1 MVALPEPR
9 PETPRQRKKRE
20 SIENVQRSLLGRQLM
35 FDELSPAGQA
45 ARRAEVLPTLKGIGV
60 GIPATIV
67 GLPADIIGLPAVIGE
82 LLANLTGQD
91 PNAVYKELAEMSPE
105 ERDANLLSLAQSP
118 QEYAALSEFFNSLG
132 RPVPAPKPRPTGE
145 EEEDDDDL
153 IPPMLRIT
161 RDIQKAAGA
170 EGIARLAGFGDD
182 FEDPN
187 FRQGFTA
194 SEVLTPIPLLDF
206 GIPALMKRGS
216 RSTDLVSDTP
226 QVGFTGEV
234 ELPEEIAQQPTRLQS
249 TGDISLS
256 DLPRSEVTGLPV
268 LRTEV
273 TERMATPEETAAFIR
288 GEDPAAVA
296 PTGGTR
302 DPMSTLAGMT
312 IDDIPVVNLPE
323 SRPGRG
329 DEVEVRDFTPNEEFD
344 IQNVFE
350 VEADSIHGP
359 TGVRVPEGT
368 FVRGNFDDFEV
379 VPPRFTSEQ
388 DGIAGLPAAEDVIDV
403 EPLVTAAARTDTD
416 VGNPVEASR
425 QAYPITE
432 EIATLPDA
440 PVEPLPVQGEIA
452 DYTPVY
458 RALTLLDENQTYTP
472 GGLVQLLESL
482 PTSARRDLYNLG
494 AIDDPMVVPL
504 NEANYDKYLKSK
516 NQDKSFSEFTTERNA
531 SQRPAPEFIKLKEN
545 ADGSLVFKNEI
556 KKQADIQ
563 KEPQS
568 ALLTV
573 LKDMDRLTK
582 QAGTEPLTL
591 NKTGILQLY
600 NDVSPQVAVKSIQ
613 VSDVAR
619 PPGMDDPEYLQML
632 QRQDVAPKTAV
643 EVIQKGGIQSPFKN
657 NDQTNPTV
665 MIFNNPGQT
674 SFLGNNFKGV
684 PGHDYFGGIEM
695 VPGYFAHARYDVV
708 LPMEEVQPGV
718 FQPTG
723 ERFAGFIEGQSNLQ
737 SAKRGTGK
745 DADRLSNS
753 RIESLDPYMSLFMRS
768 VEKELAG
775 TGMEE
780 VTNKLTLL
788 NQTEDIVKGMDSP
801 LEDIEL
807 AKTTAGK
814 KADFSEITLRQEPSE
829 YGSNGGLIDV
839 MATQARELSDIMD
852 SYGYL
857 GDQTGFIDFIRNSG
871 TDAADNAADEVAD
884 IFINIAND
892 FTVRNGMTNS
902 DFRIYTG
909 IDSNLSKSDLID
921 NNFKEGTPLYESL
934 FDLAKAGGQAGT
946 TPLRESLDIPE
957 NAFQRGVPIERSDRD
972 LENRIRDAETF
983 SMDERRIIVNL
994 VKRDD
999 IDEDTVL
1006 DLLDGKGTFEGSPI
1020 TYKKIMQTFRSNGGS
1035 DGAGTAVV
1043 LALKGIAKQRVS
1055 ERAEA
1060 LGLVNEVLLLPEA
1073 LSDLQALGRPPEN
1086 TDILRIFLKH
1096 ASDDDLKTRLP
1107 NASIAGP
1114 LYSRLGIL
1122 GNKQGD
1128 ELKNVYASN
1137 YLTGQAGKDLL
1148 SQDAA
1153 VFDKAASPDNL
1164 MLLSSNTEYSNALGM
1179 QKLAR
1184 ENVIDEAVR
1193 VTGNSIPLS
1202 SSSRLVKDEL
1212 GKFASSKIKEAM
1224 DDGKIVTHPDY
1235 GEDELLKL
1243 VKDSAAGKSFG
1254 TNRFAVPTAFG
1265 NPAQLSHYMYRSFI
1279 QDAVKNGY
1287 DGVVFPSWQAQKDAH
1302 NMPTDE
1308 VAKLTYEKS
1317 LKEAL
1322 DIIRKEHPEF
1332 PSYDNLVKSS
1342 FQYKKTV
1349 SDRPGTISDDSVV
1362 LRFTPEIR
1370 AIFEGRVIRRAK
1382 GGEVDLRPRKMI
1394 HSGIGAMAREVM

>member
-1 MVALPEPR
+1 MH
-9 PETPRQRKKRE
+9 
-20 SIENVQRSLLGRQLM
+20 
-35 FDELSPAGQA
+35 
-45 ARRAEVLPTLKGIGV
+45 
-60 GIPATIV
+60 
-67 GLPADIIGLPAVIGE
+67 
-82 LLANLTGQD
+82 
-91 PNAVYKELAEMSPE
+91 
-105 ERDANLLSLAQSP
+105 P
-118 QEYAALSEFFNSLG
+118 Q
-132 RPVPAPKPRPTGE
+132 
-145 EEEDDDDL
+145 
-153 IPPMLRIT
+153 
-161 RDIQKAAGA
+161 
-170 EGIARLAGFGDD
+170 EGIA
-182 FEDPN
+182 
-187 FRQGFTA
+187 T
-194 SEVLTPIPLLDF
+194 
-206 GIPALMKRGS
+206 
-216 RSTDLVSDTP
+216 
-226 QVGFTGEV
+226 
-234 ELPEEIAQQPTRLQS
+234 
-249 TGDISLS
+249 
-256 DLPRSEVTGLPV
+256 
-268 LRTEV
+268 
-273 TERMATPEETAAFIR
+273 
-288 GEDPAAVA
+288 
-296 PTGGTR
+296 
-302 DPMSTLAGMT
+302 
-312 IDDIPVVNLPE
+312 
-323 SRPGRG
+323 
-329 DEVEVRDFTPNEEFD
+329 
-344 IQNVFE
+344 
-350 VEADSIHGP
+350 
-359 TGVRVPEGT
+359 
-368 FVRGNFDDFEV
+368 
-379 VPPRFTSEQ
+379 
-388 DGIAGLPAAEDVIDV
+388 LPAAEDVIDV

-440 PVEPLPVQGEIA
+440 PIEPLPVQGEIA

-482 PTSARRDLYNLG
+482 PTSAKRDLYNLG

-504 NEANYDKYLKSK
+504 DEANYNKYLKSK

-613 VSDVAR
+613 VRDVAR

-632 QRQDVAPKTAV
+632 QRQDVLPKTAV

-665 MIFNNPGQT
+665 MIFSNPGQT
-674 SFLGNNFKGV
+674 SFLGNKFKGV

-780 VTNKLTLL
+780 VTKKLTLL
-788 NQTEDIVKGMDSP
+788 NQTEDIVMGMDSP
-801 LEDIEL
+801 LEDLDL
-807 AKTTAGK
+807 ARRTARD
-814 KADFSEITLRQEPSE
+814 KADFSDKTLSQFPSE

-839 MATQARELSDIMD
+839 MATQARELSNIMD
-852 SYGYL
+852 RYGYL

-909 IDSNLSKSDLID
+909 IDTNLSKSDLID
-921 NNFKEGTPLYESL
+921 ANFKEGTPLYESL
-934 FDLAKAGGQAGT
+934 FDLAKAGGQAGD

-957 NAFQRGVPIERSDRD
+957 SAFQRGVPIERSDRN
-972 LENRIRDAETF
+972 LEDRIRDAQTF
-983 SMDERRIIVNL
+983 SMDERSIIVNL
-994 VKRDD
+994 VRRDD

-1020 TYKKIMQTFRSNGGS
+1020 TYKKIMETFRANGGS

-1043 LALKGIAKQRVS
+1043 LALKGIAKRRVS
-1055 ERAEA
+1055 ERADA
-1060 LGLVNEVLLLPEA
+1060 LGKINEVLLLPEA

-1096 ASDDDLKTRLP
+1096 ASDDVLRDGLP
-1107 NASIAGP
+1107 DTSVSGP
-1114 LYSRLGIL
+1114 LYSRLR
-1122 GNKQGD
+1122 NRSRRS
-1128 ELKNVYASN
+1128 E
-1137 YLTGQAGKDLL
+1137 
-1148 SQDAA
+1148 
-1153 VFDKAASPDNL
+1153 VFNWH
-1164 MLLSSNTEYSNALGM
+1164 T
-1179 QKLAR
+1179 R
-1184 ENVIDEAVR
+1184 
-1193 VTGNSIPLS
+1193 
-1202 SSSRLVKDEL
+1202 
-1212 GKFASSKIKEAM
+1212 
-1224 DDGKIVTHPDY
+1224 
-1235 GEDELLKL
+1235 
-1243 VKDSAAGKSFG
+1243 
-1254 TNRFAVPTAFG
+1254 
-1265 NPAQLSHYMYRSFI
+1265 
-1279 QDAVKNGY
+1279 
-1287 DGVVFPSWQAQKDAH
+1287 
-1302 NMPTDE
+1302 
-1308 VAKLTYEKS
+1308 
-1317 LKEAL
+1317 
-1322 DIIRKEHPEF
+1322 
-1332 PSYDNLVKSS
+1332 
-1342 FQYKKTV
+1342 
-1349 SDRPGTISDDSVV
+1349 
-1362 LRFTPEIR
+1362 
-1370 AIFEGRVIRRAK
+1370 
-1382 GGEVDLRPRKMI
+1382 
-1394 HSGIGAMAREVM
+1394 